1 VISSSWRKRAQG
13 LCIAHRG
20 DPHAWRHGR
29 DSWAIYIGAG
39 YLFTTSSGPRL
50 AGTAPSHFSLPAAIA
65 LGFGG
70 VIAVYLGTQLGRFAR
85 GDFD

>member
-1 VISSSWRKRAQG
+1 VLKVFASLIGVILTLGGTGAILG
-13 LCIAHRG
+13 
-20 DPHAWRHGR
+20 
-29 DSWAIYIGAG
+29 AIYIGAG